1 MLLSPTPQEYAGRR
15 TSLLDDAPADTDAVE
30 PSAMEISLSRRSSSL
45 NSFKAGAR
53 KITRMNQLARTDR
66 VAADNRMSRPL
77 EAGELRPAAVAL
89 ALQLGLGAANLS
101 HDEGGAHAAR
111 TAGDTNDPARVVPLP
126 ARLRVRR
133 AEGDAVAEMPLP
145 GASCVEL
152 APATFARARAAFGLS
167 ARVYR
172 ATLRHPHAAAGG
184 AGKPLWPTLGTM
196 AGAGKSGASFFTS
209 SDQRFIL
216 KTTRHAAYP
225 DTPPPCRTGRCS
237 PPHPALASAAP
248 PRRARCCACCRST
261 CSTSPRRR
269 TRCCPASTYCRR
281 LSRTPDQWSTPE

>member
-1 MLLSPTPQEYAGRR
+1 
-15 TSLLDDAPADTDAVE
+15 
-30 PSAMEISLSRRSSSL
+30 MEISLSRRSSSL

-89 ALQLGLGAANLS
+89 ALQLGLGAANLR

-248 PRRARCCACCRST
+248 PRRARCCGCCRST